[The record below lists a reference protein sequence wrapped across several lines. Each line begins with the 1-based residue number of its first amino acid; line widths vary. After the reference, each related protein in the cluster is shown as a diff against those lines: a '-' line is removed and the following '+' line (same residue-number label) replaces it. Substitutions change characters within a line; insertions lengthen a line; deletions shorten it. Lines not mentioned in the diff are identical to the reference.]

1 MSKDKVSGYGELLG
15 EVLVVAGA
23 AAWMFVSEI
32 AQWGFAVGVVL
43 LAIGRLGQTPFYQ
56 KYSERDPKELTLKRL
71 YHQRVFGIVALILSA
86 TFMFLPTGFYYGL
99 YLGRT
104 SWLVP
109 FVLFTVIEIYTV
121 FRISAVEKG

>member
-1 MSKDKVSGYGELLG
+1 MSKNKALGYVELLG
-15 EVLVVAGA
+15 EVLVVTGA
-23 AAWMFVSEI
+23 AAWKFVPEV
-32 AQWGFAVGVVL
+32 AQWSFAVGVVL
-43 LAIGRLGQTPFYQ
+43 FAIGRLVQTPFYQ
-56 KYSERDPKELTLKRL
+56 KYSERDPKELTLRRL

-99 YLGRT
+99 YVGKT
-104 SWLVP
+104 SWLIP